1 MQILFPGGSTTG
13 VPAVLTQGGGVWGC
27 SVMKW
32 YGVVWRGGERVG
44 HWHPGLREPVEEG
57 GEPRDFLRRCGW
69 LGFAGFAM
77 RSGIWDNHKTAIVQQ
92 PDETR

>member
-1 MQILFPGGSTTG
+1 
-13 VPAVLTQGGGVWGC
+13 
-27 SVMKW
+27 
-32 YGVVWRGGERVG
+32 
-44 HWHPGLREPVEEG
+44 
-57 GEPRDFLRRCGW
+57 